1 LYTAAM
7 LRISWLFVLF
17 LGLAACNRAPAPDT
31 STKSYTGKEAY
42 ELVCARCHAEGK
54 NGAPKTGDPA
64 AWEGRSTLWEAV
76 LFEHA
81 KKGYNNMPA
90 KGGDEELDDATVER
104 AAEYMLRQ
112 VYPDAPPD

>member
-1 LYTAAM
+1 M
-7 LRISWLFVLF
+7 IRILWF
-17 LGLAACNRAPAPDT
+17 LVLAAGVAACGKAPAPAA
-31 STKSYTGKEAY
+31 STTYSGREAY

-54 NGAPKTGDPA
+54 NGAPKIGDPA
-64 AWEGRSTLWEAV
+64 AWEGRSSLWEAV

-81 KKGYNNMPA
+81 KKGYNKMPA
-90 KGGDEELDDATVER
+90 KGGDEALDDATVER

>member
-1 LYTAAM
+1 M
-7 LRISWLFVLF
+7 LRITWLLVLSV
-17 LGLAACNRAPAPDT
+17 GMTACGKSPAPDT
-31 STKSYTGKEAY
+31 VSTTYSGKEAY

-54 NGAPKTGDPA
+54 NGAPKVGDPA
-64 AWEGRSTLWEAV
+64 AWEGRSSLWEAV

-81 KKGYNNMPA
+81 KNGYNKMPA
-90 KGGDEELDDATVER
+90 RGGDEALDDATVER

>member
-1 LYTAAM
+1 M
-7 LRISWLFVLF
+7 FRISWLFVLP
-17 LGLAACNRAPAPDT
+17 LGVAACGKAPAPDV
-31 STKSYTGKEAY
+31 STTYSGKEAY
-42 ELVCARCHAEGK
+42 ELVCARCHAEGR
-54 NGAPKTGDPA
+54 NGAPKVGDPA
-64 AWEGRSTLWEAV
+64 AWEGRSSLWEAV

-90 KGGDEELDDATVER
+90 KGGNETLDDAVVER

>member
-1 LYTAAM
+1 M
-7 LRISWLFVLF
+7 FRISWLFVL
-17 LGLAACNRAPAPDT
+17 LLAVAACGKAPAPAAEQP
-31 STKSYTGKEAY
+31 SAYSGKEAY

-54 NGAPKTGDPA
+54 NGAPKVGDPA
-64 AWEGRSTLWEAV
+64 AWEGRSSLWEAV

-81 KKGYNNMPA
+81 KKGYNKMPA
-90 KGGDEELDDATVER
+90 RGGDAALDDATVER

>member
-1 LYTAAM
+1 M

-81 KKGYNNMPA
+81 KKGYNKMPA
-90 KGGDEELDDATVER
+90 KGGDAALDDATVER